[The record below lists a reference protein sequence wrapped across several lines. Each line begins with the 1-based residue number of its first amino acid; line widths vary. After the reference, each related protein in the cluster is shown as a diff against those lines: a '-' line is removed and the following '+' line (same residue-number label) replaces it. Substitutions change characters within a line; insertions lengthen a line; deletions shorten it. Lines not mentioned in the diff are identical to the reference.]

1 MSKLYSNIFFD
12 VFYYLK
18 KEFNVNISKFGKI
31 AILSGAV
38 AGSVCLGTGV
48 SKTVRETNQQVK
60 EYVRLCS
67 PKKYAQIMNSDNPR
81 DLHVWNQALHEVTDS
96 IAKLNSQ
103 CQKAY
108 FEADTLVNKSVK
120 TAVKSVR

>member
-1 MSKLYSNIFFD
+1 M
-12 VFYYLK
+12 
-18 KEFNVNISKFGKI
+18 NISKFGKI